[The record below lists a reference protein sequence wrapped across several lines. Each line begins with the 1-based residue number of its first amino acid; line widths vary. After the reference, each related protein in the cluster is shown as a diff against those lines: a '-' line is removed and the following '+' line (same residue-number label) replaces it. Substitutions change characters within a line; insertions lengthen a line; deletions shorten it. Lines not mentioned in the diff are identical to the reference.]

1 MKEGATDGQR
11 DTYVIELVLALR
23 RRGWRWVEDSDWCKK
38 NAMPG
43 KWPNRFQDRW
53 EHVFHFAKER
63 KFAMYQK
70 AVREPIGGWAKTRLK
85 HLSTADLT
93 RLTSGTRSGFGRNMS
108 RWVGKELVYPSNSL
122 HIAPEAG
129 HKGHSAAF
137 PEPLP
142 AWFIRLFTKRGDVVL
157 DPFLGSGTT
166 AVAALNLERHYIGIE
181 KHPPYQKVALNRLD
195 EARAQFTKHG
205 APAAYFAPGIENERG
220 EARMTGDGWI
230 DEAVRTGLTRFYAT
244 YSDAVNE
251 LELRPLLRKCN
262 PWRLRALGLRDCTE
276 VVQRLVEDHMSSS
289 AESKFGN
296 KFIET
301 LVEMIPGV
309 KPIPGGGIDFE
320 KDGTLISVKSGSSWG
335 NNDQWKS
342 LVADATAALKMYK
355 ADPGKKE
362 ARFVLGIAVGRG
374 SRTPRKQVF
383 PFTELRGQKFWHWIT
398 DDPEAYQKIMDALD
412 RLAGEY
418 EEKRKAAISRLR
430 QQMIIE
436 FGLTGGIVDWKKLNA
451 FVSAEIIE

>member
-1 MKEGATDGQR
+1 MIRANLTRRHLTPSQKDKLGLSLAEIKRERARLRKESTLPKKGQRGFQSVPENFPEHTGEAYDQAGEEVGRSGRSIRKAARIEVAIVEHPEWTGLKTKWDQAQLGNDSTDATYRELQALEAEHASASRVVALEPRLVPRRPDPASPLHEVLDRVLLGDCGSEMLHVPSDAVNLVVTSPPYADRRKSTYGGVSPENYVDWFLPIADEIHRVLRPDGSFVLVMKEGATDGQR

-23 RRGWRWVEDSDWCKK
+23 SRGWRWVEEYHWCKK

-53 EHVFHFAKER
+53 EHVFHFTKER

-166 AVAALNLERHYIGIE
+166 AVAALNLERHYIGVE
-181 KHPPYQKVALNRLD
+181 KHPPYQKVALNRID
-195 EARAQFTKHG
+195 EARAQFARHG
-205 APAAYFAPGIENERG
+205 APPAYFAAVSKTNG
-220 EARMTGDGWI
+220 EKH
-230 DEAVRTGLTRFYAT
+230 
-244 YSDAVNE
+244 
-251 LELRPLLRKCN
+251 P
-262 PWRLRALGLRDCTE
+262 
-276 VVQRLVEDHMSSS
+276 
-289 AESKFGN
+289 
-296 KFIET
+296 
-301 LVEMIPGV
+301 
-309 KPIPGGGIDFE
+309 
-320 KDGTLISVKSGSSWG
+320 
-335 NNDQWKS
+335 
-342 LVADATAALKMYK
+342 
-355 ADPGKKE
+355 
-362 ARFVLGIAVGRG
+362 
-374 SRTPRKQVF
+374 
-383 PFTELRGQKFWHWIT
+383 
-398 DDPEAYQKIMDALD
+398 
-412 RLAGEY
+412 
-418 EEKRKAAISRLR
+418 
-430 QQMIIE
+430 
-436 FGLTGGIVDWKKLNA
+436 
-451 FVSAEIIE
+451 